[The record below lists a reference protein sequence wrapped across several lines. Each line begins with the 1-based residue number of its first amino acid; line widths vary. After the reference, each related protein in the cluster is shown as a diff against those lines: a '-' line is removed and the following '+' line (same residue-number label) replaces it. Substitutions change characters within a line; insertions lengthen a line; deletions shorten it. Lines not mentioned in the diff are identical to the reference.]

1 MAAVKEA
8 FLARDALAVVVAL
21 VAEPL
26 QRHAAGRA
34 GAADANT
41 VQLVLTFLR
50 NLVVLPDAAPTA
62 GAHTPCRLRW
72 AAPAA
77 PLPGRPGPA
86 SGCLTS
92 RRPARRPLVR
102 PCSVASLGVAAGAA
116 CSRGRRCA
124 CCRRAATD
132 ARAGLAGR
140 RLAGRPSE
148 PAARGAA
155 GASAGR
161 RRAGAARGHG
171 AAHHAGAARR
181 A

>member
-62 GAHTPCRLRW
+62 GARTPCRPRCCGLPRPPRCPT
-72 AAPAA
+72 APAA
-77 PLPGRPGPA
+77 
-86 SGCLTS
+86 
-92 RRPARRPLVR
+92 
-102 PCSVASLGVAAGAA
+102 
-116 CSRGRRCA
+116 
-124 CCRRAATD
+124 RAA
-132 ARAGLAGR
+132 A
-140 RLAGRPSE
+140 
-148 PAARGAA
+148 
-155 GASAGR
+155 
-161 RRAGAARGHG
+161 
-171 AAHHAGAARR
+171 
-181 A
+181 